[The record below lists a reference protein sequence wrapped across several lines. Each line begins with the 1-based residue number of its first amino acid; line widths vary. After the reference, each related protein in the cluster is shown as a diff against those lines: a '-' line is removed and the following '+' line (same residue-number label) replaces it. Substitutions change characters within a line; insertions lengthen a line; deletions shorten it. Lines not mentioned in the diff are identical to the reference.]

1 MIWGKITTSVHER
14 TAMKGAAIAASLA
27 VVLSAA
33 PVFAQAAGQAPRP
46 AAPAPASPAAAQPA
60 PAAPPPPFPAG
71 AKIAF
76 VNLQQVANLSG
87 EGKISTGKVQALM
100 AKKQTEAQAKSKALA
115 DAQAKLQS
123 SGGILSDAARAQ
135 LEKDIERMNV
145 EGQRFQQDAQA
156 EINELSQ
163 QLQNEFQQKLFP
175 VLEAVS
181 KEKGIQ
187 VLLSAADA
195 GVVWAEAGLD
205 LTLDAVKKL
214 DAMAAAAKAAPAPAA
229 AAPKPAASPAP
240 APAAPKP

>member
-1 MIWGKITTSVHER
+1 MIWGKITASVHER

-46 AAPAPASPAAAQPA
+46 AAPAPAPPAAAQPA
-60 PAAPPPPFPAG
+60 PAPAAPPPFPAG

-115 DAQAKLQS
+115 DAQAKLAS
-123 SGGILSDAARAQ
+123 SAGVLSDTARAQ

-163 QLQNEFQQKLFP
+163 QLQNDFQQKLFP
-175 VLEAVS
+175 VLEQVS

-214 DAMAAAAKAAPAPAA
+214 DAMAAAAKPAPAA
-229 AAPKPAASPAP
+229 AAPKPAAPPAA

>member
-1 MIWGKITTSVHER
+1 
-14 TAMKGAAIAASLA
+14 MKGAAFAASLA
-27 VVLSAA
+27 LVLSAA
-33 PVFAQAAGQAPRP
+33 PLYAQAAGQARP
-46 AAPAPASPAAAQPA
+46 AAPAPAPPAAAQPA
-60 PAAPPPPFPAG
+60 PAPVPPVPFPAG

-100 AKKQTEAQAKSKALA
+100 QKKQTEAQAKSKALA
-115 DAQAKLQS
+115 DAQAKLQT
-123 SGGILSDAARAQ
+123 SGGIMSETARAQ

-175 VLEAVS
+175 VLEQVS

-195 GVVWAEAGLD
+195 GVVWAEGGLD
-205 LTLDAVKKL
+205 LTLDTVKKL
-214 DAMAAAAKAAPAPAA
+214 DAIAAAAKAPAPPAA
-229 AAPKPAASPAP
+229 KPATPPPAAP

>member
-1 MIWGKITTSVHER
+1 
-14 TAMKGAAIAASLA
+14 MKVAAVAASLA

-46 AAPAPASPAAAQPA
+46 APATPAPATPAASQPA
-60 PAAPPPPFPAG
+60 TPPPPPPFPAG
-71 AKIAF
+71 AKIGF

-115 DAQAKLQS
+115 DAQAKLAS
-123 SGGILSDAARAQ
+123 SAGILSDAARAQ

-214 DAMAAAAKAAPAPAA
+214 DAMAPAKAPSPAA
-229 AAPKPAASPAP
+229 AAPRPAAPTP

>member
-1 MIWGKITTSVHER
+1 
-14 TAMKGAAIAASLA
+14 MKGSAVAATLA

-33 PVFAQAAGQAPRP
+33 PVFAQAAGQARP
-46 AAPAPASPAAAQPA
+46 PTAPAPAPAAAQPA
-60 PAAPPPPFPAG
+60 PPPPAPFPTG

-87 EGKISTGKVQALM
+87 EGKISTAKVQALM
-100 AKKQTEAQAKSKALA
+100 QKKQVEAQAKSKALA

-123 SGGILSDAARAQ
+123 SGAILSDAARAQ

-163 QLQNEFQQKLFP
+163 QLQGEFQQKLFP

-181 KEKGIQ
+181 KEKGVQ

-205 LTLDAVKKL
+205 LTMDTVKKL
-214 DAMAAAAKAAPAPAA
+214 DAMAQAAKTAAPAAAPPAAPAP
-229 AAPKPAASPAP
+229 KPA

>member
-1 MIWGKITTSVHER
+1 MIWGKITVSVHER

-46 AAPAPASPAAAQPA
+46 ATPAPAPPAAAQPAPA

-100 AKKQTEAQAKSKALA
+100 AKKQTEAQGKSKALA
-115 DAQAKLQS
+115 DAQAKLAS
-123 SGGILSDAARAQ
+123 SGGILSDGARAQ

-175 VLEAVS
+175 VLEQVS

-214 DAMAAAAKAAPAPAA
+214 DQMAAAAKAAPAA
-229 AAPKPAASPAP
+229 AAPKPAAPPAP
-240 APAAPKP
+240 APAKP

>member
-1 MIWGKITTSVHER
+1 
-14 TAMKGAAIAASLA
+14 MKGSAVAATLA

-33 PVFAQAAGQAPRP
+33 PVFAQAAGQAKP
-46 AAPAPASPAAAQPA
+46 AAPPPAPAAAQPA
-60 PAAPPPPFPAG
+60 PAPPPPAPFPTG

-87 EGKISTGKVQALM
+87 EGKISTAKVQALM
-100 AKKQTEAQAKSKALA
+100 QKKQVEAQAKSKALA

-123 SGGILSDAARAQ
+123 SGAILSDVARAQ

-163 QLQNEFQQKLFP
+163 QLQGEFQQKLFP

-181 KEKGIQ
+181 KEKGVQ

-205 LTLDAVKKL
+205 LTLDTVKKL
-214 DAMAAAAKAAPAPAA
+214 DAMAAAAKSAAPPPAA
-229 AAPKPAASPAP
+229 AAPKPAA
-240 APAAPKP
+240 PAAPKP

>member
-1 MIWGKITTSVHER
+1 
-14 TAMKGAAIAASLA
+14 MKGSAVAATLA

-33 PVFAQAAGQAPRP
+33 PAFAQAAGQARP
-46 AAPAPASPAAAQPA
+46 AAPAPAPPAAAQPA
-60 PAAPPPPFPAG
+60 PAPAPPPPFPAG

-87 EGKISTGKVQALM
+87 EGKISTAKVQALM
-100 AKKQTEAQAKSKALA
+100 QKKQTEAQAKSKALA

-123 SGGILSDAARAQ
+123 SGAILSEVARAQ
-135 LEKDIERMNV
+135 LEKDIERMNI

-163 QLQNEFQQKLFP
+163 QLQSEFQQKLFP

-205 LTLDAVKKL
+205 LTLDTVRKL
-214 DAMAAAAKAAPAPAA
+214 DSMAAAAKPAAPAA
-229 AAPKPAASPAP
+229 AAPRPAAPPTP